1 MANITLDGM
10 EALVAKHSTRRDN
23 GKTYSNKVNLVR
35 YADDFIVTGDTK
47 EVLEEI
53 KSELIVFLK
62 DRGLNSQRKR
72 R

>member
-1 MANITLDGM
+1 M

-47 EVLEEI
+47 
-53 KSELIVFLK
+53 
-62 DRGLNSQRKR
+62 GGT
-72 R
+72 

>member
-35 YADDFIVTGDTK
+35 YAGKKQKAVHARSNAVHDST
-47 EVLEEI
+47 
-53 KSELIVFLK
+53 
-62 DRGLNSQRKR
+62 
-72 R
+72 